1 MKRIISILLAAL
13 VLLAAVPAFAEGE
26 DTLQP
31 GLYIV
36 EDGTDV
42 LYLDERGGGVLNYS
56 NGEQDMANGV
66 LWTGTS
72 LEIERETVPFAMMG
86 HTIVFTYDGAVR
98 MLRYAGEGDDYAM
111 GDGEDTA
118 FAGTYLAEDGRKL
131 VLAAD
136 GQGVLTDA
144 DGESTVFWGS
154 LLPYWPGMD
163 TVTANTC
170 YVLFGSY
177 LSGAVFADDA
187 VTVSFEGEGD
197 VVLQRQA
204 AAQPIG
210 EGQLY
215 YGYQMTT
222 DGQTIEL
229 IPFLTAMGIDPREI
243 CLEMRPDGTGHIQIM
258 DEDSS
263 ADFVW
268 TEDTFSVDGQSVP
281 YTWVGDHI
289 LLDVEGESIEFAP
302 AAEVEALLGGTE
314 PEDTT
319 VEPIPDET
327 DGLVGTWT
335 FTKARAMGIEIPA
348 SSMGTTMSLEL
359 KADGKAT
366 LYSGDSPI
374 DLDWA
379 VKEDGSISLSAV
391 GAEIFTLTYDGT
403 ALTLI
408 TEGDSVEMVFEKDA

>member
-13 VLLAAVPAFAEGE
+13 VLLVAVPAFAEGE

-72 LEIERETVPFAMMG
+72 LEIEREAVPFAMMG

-98 MLRYAGEGDDYAM
+98 MLRYAGEGDDYAL

-243 CLEMRPDGTGHIQIM
+243 CLELRPDGTGHIQIM

-302 AAEVEALLGGTE
+302 AAEVEALLGDTE

-319 VEPIPDET
+319 VEPVPDET